1 MKVSDAIYGHV
12 ERYVS
17 RGRLQAMLDREFA
30 PDVERLGQFDPL
42 PLCLIPLPLCLIPLP
57 SYLIR
62 LPSCLIPLPSCL
74 IRLPSCLIPLPS
86 YLIRLP
92 SCLIRL
98 PSYLILGGSG
108 CVRLAFH
115 GMEQPFGDVAPPTA
129 RGRECSVDIRAI
141 SAQ

>member
-57 SYLIR
+57 S
-62 LPSCLIPLPSCL
+62 CL

-98 PSYLILGGSG
+98 PSYLILGVSG

-115 GMEQPFGDVAPPTA
+115 GMEQPFGDVTPPTA